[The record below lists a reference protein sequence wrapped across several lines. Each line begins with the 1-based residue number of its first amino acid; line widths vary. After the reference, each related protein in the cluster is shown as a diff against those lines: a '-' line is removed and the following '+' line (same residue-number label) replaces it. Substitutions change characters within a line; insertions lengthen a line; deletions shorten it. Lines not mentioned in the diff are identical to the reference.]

1 MAHTSIREQILLQV
15 LETPLWVRDACIGL
29 IASGMAITA
38 WSILAQQP
46 ADVTRPAPA
55 VAAPV
60 LTTDAREARSVAV
73 GAPLLWK
80 VTNGQATVYLFGSVH
95 VLNSGLDWMD
105 PRLFQAFDSADA
117 AWFEVPDL
125 DKLPHFK
132 GFSTNTMASK
142 PVLSNGLTDLEKH
155 ELEILLNRYNY
166 TLKDVERVQPWAM
179 AGFVE
184 ELSRKGGAFVVDKGP
199 DMTLFHR
206 AKALKLKVGGFESNA
221 EHYGY
226 LYALGGDMGQNGTE
240 ALKKAL
246 ASHFGRSPDSIAATV
261 KDWRIGD
268 QKSMTAELLD
278 TKTRNP
284 RFYDLLLVQR
294 NAKWMPKV
302 ETMLK
307 GRETVFIVA
316 GIDHFIGPDGLVAQL
331 RARGYSVERVDS

>member
-1 MAHTSIREQILLQV
+1 MANTGIREQILLQV
-15 LETPLWVRDACIGL
+15 RETPLWVRDACIGL
-29 IASGMAITA
+29 IASGLAITV
-38 WSILAQQP
+38 WSVLAPQP
-46 ADVTRPAPA
+46 ADVATPAPA
-55 VAAPV
+55 AAAPV
-60 LTTDAREARSVAV
+60 LTADAREAQAGAT

-105 PRLFQAFDSADA
+105 PRLFQAFDGADA

-132 GFSTNTMASK
+132 GFSANAMASK
-142 PVLSNGLTDLEKH
+142 PVLVDGLTDLEKH
-155 ELEILLNRYNY
+155 ELETLLNRYNY

-184 ELSRKGGAFVVDKGP
+184 ELSRKGGAFMVDKGA

-206 AKALKLKVGGFESNA
+206 ARALKLKVDGFEGNA

-226 LYALGGDMGQNGTE
+226 LYALGGDMGQNGTQ
-240 ALKKAL
+240 ALKQAL
-246 ASHFGRSPDSIAATV
+246 ASHFGRSPDSIATAV
-261 KDWRIGD
+261 KDWRLGD
-268 QKSMTAELLD
+268 QRSMTAELLE
-278 TKTRNP
+278 TRARNP

-294 NAKWMPKV
+294 NAKWMPKI
-302 ETMLK
+302 ETMLNGK
-307 GRETVFIVA
+307 QTVFVVA

-331 RARGYSVERVDS
+331 RARGYSVERINS